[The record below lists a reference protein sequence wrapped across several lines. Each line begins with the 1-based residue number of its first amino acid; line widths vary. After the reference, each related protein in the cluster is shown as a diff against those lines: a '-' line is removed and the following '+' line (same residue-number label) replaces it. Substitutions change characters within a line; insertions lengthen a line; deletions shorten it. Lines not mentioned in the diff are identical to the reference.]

1 MKEFILLV
9 IVFIAA
15 CALLFFGAY
24 SCRPVVEDYPTPSA
38 VVAEIKQ
45 ASAQVGAV
53 KIQVV
58 VIDGVE
64 YLVAE
69 TYRGV
74 GICRK

>member
-1 MKEFILLV
+1 MKEFIL
-9 IVFIAA
+9 IVTAFIIA
-15 CALLFFGAY
+15 CVLLFFGAQ
-24 SCRPVVEDYPTPSA
+24 SCRPAAEDYPTPSA

>member
-15 CALLFFGAY
+15 CVLLFFGAR
-24 SCRPVVEDYPTPSA
+24 SCKPDPKDYPTPSA

>member
-1 MKEFILLV
+1 MKEFILIILAM
-9 IVFIAA
+9 FAA
-15 CALLFFGAY
+15 CVLLFFGAR
-24 SCRPVVEDYPTPSA
+24 SCRPDPQDYPTPSA

-74 GICRK
+74 GICKK